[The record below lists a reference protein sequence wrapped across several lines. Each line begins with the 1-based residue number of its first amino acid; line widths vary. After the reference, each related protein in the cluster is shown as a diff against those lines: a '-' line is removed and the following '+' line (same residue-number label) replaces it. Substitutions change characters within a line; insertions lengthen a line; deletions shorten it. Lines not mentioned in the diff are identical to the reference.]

1 MDGIHLKEYS
11 LESELPTRTLT
22 IPVPILSYF
31 NPVFFANK
39 PFDEMSWQNE
49 GEVCVCVWGGGALQ
63 VFLLSPVRCMALFCS
78 CLLCSK
84 MIGLDISVGA
94 LSV

>member
-49 GEVCVCVWGGGALQ
+49 GAACASESGGGHHRW
-63 VFLLSPVRCMALFCS
+63 SPGHPSAPRLRAPPVA
-78 CLLCSK
+78 
-84 MIGLDISVGA
+84 
-94 LSV
+94 

>member
-1 MDGIHLKEYS
+1 MDGIHLNEYS

-31 NPVFFANK
+31 NPDFFANK

-49 GEVCVCVWGGGALQ
+49 GEVSVCVCGG
-63 VFLLSPVRCMALFCS
+63 VHSRCSFRHLSAAW
-78 CLLCSK
+78 LCSAPVCSAPK
-84 MIGLDISVGA
+84 
-94 LSV
+94 